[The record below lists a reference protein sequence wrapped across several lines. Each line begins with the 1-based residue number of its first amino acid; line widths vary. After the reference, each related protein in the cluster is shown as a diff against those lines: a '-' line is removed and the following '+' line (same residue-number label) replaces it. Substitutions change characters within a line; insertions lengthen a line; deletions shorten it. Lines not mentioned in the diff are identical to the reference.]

1 MAEVIVLRKAF
12 LCIGLALLLLTATAC
27 GTTDRINYLSHQTY
41 PYDTHGLLT
50 YDGEEYEVLISVQK
64 AGDILLQIIRPTVLA
79 GAVFEL
85 RDGET
90 ILSCGSLTEELED
103 GGYAA
108 EQGILLAARM
118 FSLSGSDYTGAGV
131 ATEKGIK
138 YSYATYTVEGG
149 TVTVYLQDGQ
159 ISPEQLTAELNGHT
173 LSFRFMNE
181 P

>member
-1 MAEVIVLRKAF
+1 LRKAF
-12 LCIGLALLLLTATAC
+12 LCIGLALLLLAVTAC

-41 PYDTHGLLT
+41 PYEAKGVLT
-50 YDGEEYEVLISVQK
+50 YDDEEYEVLISVQK

-85 RDGET
+85 RDGEA
-90 ILSCGSLTEELED
+90 ILSCGSLTAEQEVA
-103 GGYAA
+103 GFSA

-131 ATEKGIK
+131 LNEQGTK
-138 YSYATYTVEGG
+138 YSYATYTVAGG
-149 TVTVYLQDGQ
+149 TVTVYLQDG
-159 ISPEQLTAELNGHT
+159 ISTPDRLTANLNGHT

>member
-1 MAEVIVLRKAF
+1 MRKAL
-12 LCIGLALLLLTATAC
+12 LCVGLALTLLLLAAC

-41 PYDTHGLLT
+41 PYDAHGVLS
-50 YDGEEYEVLISVQK
+50 YDGEDYEVLVSVQK
-64 AGDILLQIIRPTVLA
+64 AGDVLLQIVTPAPLA

-85 RDGET
+85 RDGKAV
-90 ILSCGSLTEELED
+90 LSFGDVSRELAD

-131 ATEKGIK
+131 TTEAGTK

-149 TVTVYLQDGQ
+149 TVTVYLQKGLSTPDR
-159 ISPEQLTAELNGHT
+159 LTAELNGHT

-181 P
+181 G